1 MTTVSPLRSGAAVGA
16 LAAFT
21 QYLREL
27 QAKAL
32 ATAVGDIPATE
43 APSLAVAP
51 STQTSVQVSA
61 DAVATAPALPSWQ
74 GPGTSTEVYVF
85 FLYEEAFRRYQW
97 GLGSALAMVGFGI
110 IGIVTILQWSLQKR
124 WVHYG

>member
-32 ATAVGDIPATE
+32 ATAVGDTSVSPG
-43 APSLAVAP
+43 LAVAP
-51 STQTSVQVSA
+51 TTASSTQVSA
-61 DAVATAPALPSWQ
+61 DAVTAAPSLPSWQ
-74 GPGTSTEVYVF
+74 GQGTSTEQHGSP
-85 FLYEEAFRRYQW
+85 AP
-97 GLGSALAMVGFGI
+97 GSAGTGWPQAYGVGAQSGVGNVI
-110 IGIVTILQWSLQKR
+110 DLLS
-124 WVHYG
+124 

>member
-32 ATAVGDIPATE
+32 ATAVGDTTAE
-43 APSLAVAP
+43 PSLAVAP
-51 STQTSVQVSA
+51 STASSTQVSA
-61 DAVATAPALPSWQ
+61 DAVTATPALPSWQ
-74 GPGTSTEVYVF
+74 GPGTS
-85 FLYEEAFRRYQW
+85 AGQH
-97 GLGSALAMVGFGI
+97 GDSSPAPGSAGSGWPQAYGVGAQSGVGSVI
-110 IGIVTILQWSLQKR
+110 DLLS
-124 WVHYG
+124 

>member
-32 ATAVGDIPATE
+32 ATAVGDISVTD

-61 DAVATAPALPSWQ
+61 DAVAAAPALPSWQ
-74 GPGTSTEVYVF
+74 GPGTSTE
-85 FLYEEAFRRYQW
+85 QH
-97 GLGSALAMVGFGI
+97 GGSAGTSGSAGSGWPQAYGVSAQSGVGSVI
-110 IGIVTILQWSLQKR
+110 DLLS
-124 WVHYG
+124 